1 MSYGPKCSSRTLS
14 GCQRKNP
21 GPQESGGKFTEAT
34 IKYIS
39 LDARSARGADA
50 KKAPAS
56 IGSDRGEVL
65 RVTR

>member
-1 MSYGPKCSSRTLS
+1 MDPSVRAERSAGGNEKTSAPRR
-14 GCQRKNP
+14 GR
-21 GPQESGGKFTEAT
+21 GKFTEAT

-50 KKAPAS
+50 KRAPAS

>member
-1 MSYGPKCSSRTLS
+1 VFEPNA
-14 GCQRKNP
+14 QRVSTKKPRPP
-21 GPQESGGKFTEAT
+21 GEAGGKFTEAT